1 MFFTEN
7 VVYIFCIVYRV
18 YECGKKMNKYFLT
31 LFLIFTLCMNAFAA
45 INTKEALSM
54 IENNIFGYEYKNESD
69 EKRIERIETNIYG
82 EKKSGGIQK
91 RLEAIQADSGIMF
104 EEPKPV
110 ANNVSSD
117 KKRQQDKKNNELK
130 NMKEDSSVDYPIVD
144 LMEEEIF
151 HTSYKQ
157 ENIYDRLSRLEKSV
171 FNNTSDEDLNTR
183 VDKLAGVIKPSKVKA
198 PVFEQNYT
206 EKQLD
211 DYYNA
216 NGFETV
222 NNKTLPF
229 QLSALEEDL
238 LRKSYSEENNARR
251 LSRLEQKL
259 FNRTFPNDA
268 DTSRMQRIKVAYEA
282 KQNSYRYE
290 SNRRMQN
297 VATATQFGSILLMIL
312 AMLL

>member
-1 MFFTEN
+1 
-7 VVYIFCIVYRV
+7 
-18 YECGKKMNKYFLT
+18 MNKYLLT
-31 LFLIFTLCMNAFAA
+31 LFLIFTLSINAFAA

-69 EKRIERIETNIYG
+69 EKRIERIEANIYG

-91 RLEAIQADSGIMF
+91 RLEAIQADSGIML

-110 ANNVSSD
+110 ADNSLNSD
-117 KKRQQDKKNNELK
+117 KKKQQEKKNNELK
-130 NMKEDSSVDYPIVD
+130 NIQEDSSVDYPIVD

-157 ENIYDRLSRLEKSV
+157 ENIYDRLSRLEKNV
-171 FNNTSDEDLNTR
+171 FNAESDADLNTR
-183 VDKLAGVIKPSKVKA
+183 VDKLSAVIKPSKMKA

-211 DYYNA
+211 DYYTTS
-216 NGFETV
+216 GFEPV
-222 NNKTLPF
+222 NNETIPF
-229 QLSALEEDL
+229 QLLALEEDL
-238 LRKSYSEENNARR
+238 LRKAYSGENNSMR

-259 FNRTFPNDA
+259 FNKTFPNDA

-282 KQNSYRYE
+282 KQNSYKYE
-290 SNRRMQN
+290 NNRRMQN